1 MAGVPNVE
9 NTMAVL
15 YDILN
20 KLAEYVVFKDLIA
33 ILALIVS
40 VTGLFF
46 AAIQM
51 RRAYRIERGKFFN
64 ELYSPFFRDD
74 QIRYVYEQIEAGASI
89 FRDGLGT
96 DDIKEKVK
104 RQRAIEALLAH
115 FEILCSLY
123 YRKLLCR
130 KDLVHFDYNMRRVCL
145 AEGFDGY
152 LGMLE
157 EWRKNR
163 GLSQGPYS
171 SFVRYVEENRSR
183 LCNGNLN
190 H

>member
-20 KLAEYVVFKDLIA
+20 KLAEYVLFKDLIA

-64 ELYSPFFRDD
+64 ELYSPFFRDP
-74 QIRYVYEQIEAGASI
+74 RGP
-89 FRDGLGT
+89 
-96 DDIKEKVK
+96 
-104 RQRAIEALLAH
+104 
-115 FEILCSLY
+115 
-123 YRKLLCR
+123 
-130 KDLVHFDYNMRRVCL
+130 
-145 AEGFDGY
+145 
-152 LGMLE
+152 
-157 EWRKNR
+157 WRKRNALGR
-163 GLSQGPYS
+163 
-171 SFVRYVEENRSR
+171 
-183 LCNGNLN
+183 
-190 H
+190 